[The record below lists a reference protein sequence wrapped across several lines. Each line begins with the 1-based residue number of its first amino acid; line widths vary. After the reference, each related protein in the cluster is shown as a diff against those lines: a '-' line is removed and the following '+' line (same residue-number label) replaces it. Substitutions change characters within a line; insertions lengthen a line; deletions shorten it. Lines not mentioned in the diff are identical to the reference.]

1 MNNINNIE
9 KMILINKLENSDLFK
24 RLYQDRLKY
33 DIRLYLNDMDDYS
46 DDNILIIKDVL
57 LDFVKYIKNI

>member
-1 MNNINNIE
+1 
-9 KMILINKLENSDLFK
+9 MILINKLENSDLFK